1 MGAIE
6 LIIGLFGALFMLV
19 VFVAISFVISRFS
32 IKFFEKKTNQIW
44 LLNTQAPQMSV
55 FTRLFLKLNYLVY
68 YLYVTT
74 ICFIISCGF
83 FFGKGYKLNAD
94 FKSEILIGKIYSMMD
109 DSLPFVGDVRLW
121 LCMVFGMVFVLPYF
135 IKALYYYKKTGFKF
149 LRIYVAVVFV
159 YYALCSFLLI
169 STLFTLAY
177 ENFNPQKLEQL
188 KEAFSVLF

>member
-1 MGAIE
+1 MSAIE
-6 LIIGLFGALFMLV
+6 LIFGLFGALFMLV

-94 FKSEILIGKIYSMMD
+94 FNETLIGKMISVID
-109 DSLPFVGDVRLW
+109 DSLPFVGDFRLW
-121 LCMVFGMVFVLPYF
+121 LCMVLGSVLFLPYF

-188 KEAFSVLF
+188 KEAFSAFF